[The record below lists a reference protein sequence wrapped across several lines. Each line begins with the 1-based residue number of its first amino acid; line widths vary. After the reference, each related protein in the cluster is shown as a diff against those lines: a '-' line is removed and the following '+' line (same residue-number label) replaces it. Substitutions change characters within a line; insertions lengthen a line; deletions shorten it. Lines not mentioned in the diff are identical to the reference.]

1 MEVKTVKMEY
11 CEKIKCAICGR
22 TKEGFALRIRIGPF
36 TIQRGLCQTCIAK
49 MFRRLN
55 RKK

>member
-1 MEVKTVKMEY
+1 MKMKY
-11 CEKIKCAICGR
+11 CEKVKCAVCGR
-22 TKEGFALRIRIGPF
+22 TKEGFTLRIRIGPF